1 MVNKLITLVLL
12 AAALAL
18 SCNNGLSGSYNNSRG
33 RNDRIDRSQRTV
45 MDGAEYVDFTAKATN
60 TGKYTKADILFELGG
75 TYKIAGGN
83 STITINRQ
91 EGAISL
97 SSDNAYFDGK
107 GGRNMYAKYSFDVQ
121 AADQSCLY
129 IKMGDKRKATLLVDG
144 RSFSGYAVPD
154 IAVCVPLYGYSR
166 NRIEVSPIM
175 AGYAALP
182 AGTYWAVKQ

>member
-1 MVNKLITLVLL
+1 MLNKLIVLVFF

-18 SCNNGLSGSYNNSRG
+18 SCNHGLSGSSGGQVQNG
-33 RNDRIDRSQRTV
+33 RIDRSQRTV
-45 MDGAEYVDFTAKATN
+45 MDGAGYVDFTAKATN
-60 TGKYTKADILFELGG
+60 TGRYTKADVLFELGG
-75 TYKIAGGN
+75 TYRIAGGN

-91 EGAISL
+91 EGTISL
-97 SSDNAYFDGK
+97 SSDNAYFDGRD
-107 GGRNMYAKYSFDVQ
+107 GRNMYAKYSFDVQ

-129 IKMGDKRKATLLVDG
+129 IKMGDKKKATLLVDG

-182 AGTYWAVKQ
+182 SGTYWAVKP

>member
-1 MVNKLITLVLL
+1 MVNKLIVLVFL
-12 AAALAL
+12 AAALTL
-18 SCNNGLSGSYNNSRG
+18 SCNNGLSGSSVGQVQNG
-33 RNDRIDRSQRTV
+33 RVDRSQRTV
-45 MDGAEYVDFTAKATN
+45 MDGARYVDFTAKATN

-91 EGAISL
+91 EGTISL

-107 GGRNMYAKYSFDVQ
+107 DGRNMYAKYLFEVQ
-121 AADQSCLY
+121 AADESCLY
-129 IKMGDKRKATLLVDG
+129 IKVGDKRKATLLVDG
-144 RSFSGYAVPD
+144 QSFSGYAIPD

-182 AGTYWAVKQ
+182 SGTYWAAKQ